1 MYRSER
7 PADMIKVDWDMAY
20 KHISV
25 RWEDHKLQ
33 VVEFCGRYFIEKC
46 LTIGG
51 ENSPTI
57 YHLPTSLLKT
67 MADVE
72 SDFDSR
78 QTIMQLDNNCV
89 VDRKGSARL

>member
-1 MYRSER
+1 MAGR
-7 PADMIKVDWDMAY
+7 PAEMIKADMAY
-20 KHISV
+20 KHVSV

-46 LTIGG
+46 LTFGG

-57 YHLPTSLLKT
+57 YHLPASLIKT
-67 MADVE
+67 MAEVE

-78 QTIMQLDNNCV
+78 QAIMQLDDNCV